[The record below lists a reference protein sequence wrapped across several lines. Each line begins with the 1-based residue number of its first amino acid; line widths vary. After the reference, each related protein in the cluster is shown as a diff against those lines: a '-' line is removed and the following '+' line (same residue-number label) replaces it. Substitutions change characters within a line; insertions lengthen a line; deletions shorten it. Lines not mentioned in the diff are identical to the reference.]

1 MSTRDRVKPI
11 ERVPTS
17 TLIADQLREAII
29 VGDFAQGDQV
39 GEAHLAEQLGVS
51 RGPLREAM
59 QRLVQE
65 GLLESV
71 PHRGLFVVTLSQDDI
86 RDIYVARLAV
96 ETAAVHEIMQHPD
109 KEAAAARLDRS
120 VQRLAHA
127 ADRGTARA
135 ISEADAGFHELLV
148 QESGSPRLQRMASTL
163 LVETRMCLKALA
175 DIYVAPRDLAHEHA
189 VIVDAIRAGDRNAAT
204 DVMRAHMHD
213 AVLRLV
219 PVPISD

>member
-17 TLIADQLREAII
+17 TLIADQLREAIMS
-29 VGDFAQGDQV
+29 GDFAQGDQV

-71 PHRGLFVVTLSQDDI
+71 PHRGLFVVTLSEDDI
-86 RDIYVARLAV
+86 RDIYVSRLAI
-96 ETAAVHEIMQHPD
+96 ETAAVLEIMQHPD
-109 KEAAAARLDRS
+109 KEASARRLDRAL
-120 VQRLAHA
+120 QRLAHA
-127 ADRGTARA
+127 ADRGTPRG

-148 QESGSPRLQRMASTL
+148 QESGSARLQRMASTL

-175 DIYVAPRDLAHEHA
+175 DIYVAPRDLAQEHE
-189 VIVDAIRAGDRNAAT
+189 VIVDAIRAGDRNAAIE
-204 DVMRAHMHD
+204 VMRAHMHD

-219 PVPISD
+219 PVPVSD